1 MEINVR
7 DTTKT
12 VGGANTVNH
21 EANTIER
28 FIGGAGDDILNLH
41 RPEGGLLELGDGF
54 LRWDGTPISHS
65 EIERIDIRFVDGDGV
80 RTGAVRVLEDQD
92 YTGSELRIEARG
104 IEIRASIKA
113 DGLSLQATNIVG
125 IRQDFGVETG
135 LGKLIV
141 LEADRMRIS
150 ADNGV
155 GDLDMPLY
163 IRANTLEAQS
173 LGAAGIYIV
182 TLGDTTIGNVS
193 FGSIGATTS
202 GLKTQSGGNIHIIN
216 LGGTIKVEEATRAR
230 GGNIVITTERIDI
243 DAEISSIR
251 TIGTQTFRGTLVLQ
265 PLSTRSSI
273 GMATEGAQAGQ
284 TLHLSGDEI
293 KLFMKGFDS
302 AEPATYYANRRL
314 VTSQAVSGINIGR
327 TDGRHVIVLGAFT
340 YSESVT
346 FRAPQIPGRF
356 DIIGTIS
363 LTASTVDG
371 QSPSLTFLG
380 EP

>member
-1 MEINVR
+1 
-7 DTTKT
+7 
-12 VGGANTVNH
+12 
-21 EANTIER
+21 
-28 FIGGAGDDILNLH
+28 
-41 RPEGGLLELGDGF
+41 
-54 LRWDGTPISHS
+54 
-65 EIERIDIRFVDGDGV
+65 VDGDGV

-113 DGLSLQATNIVG
+113 DGLSLQATNIIG

-141 LEADRMRIS
+141 LDADRVRIA

-155 GDLDMPLY
+155 GDVDMPLY
-163 IRANTLEAQS
+163 IRATILEAQT

-182 TLGDTTIGNVS
+182 TLGNTTIGDVS
-193 FGSIGATTS
+193 FGDIGATTS
-202 GLKTQSGGNIHIIN
+202 GLETGSGGNIHLTN
-216 LGGTIKVEEATRAR
+216 LGGTIKVEEAIRAT
-230 GGNIVITTERIDI
+230 GGNIVITTERINI
-243 DAEISSIR
+243 ETEISSIR

-293 KLFMKGFDS
+293 AHFMKGFDS
-302 AEPATYYANRRL
+302 AEPATYYANGRL

-327 TDGRHVIVLGAFT
+327 ADGRHVIALGAYT

-346 FRAPQIPGRF
+346 FRAPLPSGRF
-356 DIIGTIS
+356 DILGNIS

-371 QSPSLTFLG
+371 QSPSITFLG
-380 EP
+380 WP